1 MHQWVFSA
9 GPGSSLWFWNN
20 RVQCLSASIPCK
32 CSLIYNILCSWTW
45 PYDTATNRSCVL
57 IGVSPIKKNVQLG
70 FSINLYPI
78 SVTII
83 THESQLLVCGLVHSL
98 FPLNISCWQVRWTRV
113 IISPR
118 ESRLCGRGLV
128 LSYFHWIYL
137 VGRLY
142 EFRPVHMCCLWIPW
156 FVQVSLCP
164 SILPRDTMKGVMKF
178 PHLLSSPCLIG
189 QTNSVKIHNLMTSDR
204 LIIEDQYLLLRGNGY
219 FVLRRFVYET
229 CFLSLRITVLHC
241 QKGL

>member
-1 MHQWVFSA
+1 M
-9 GPGSSLWFWNN
+9 N
-20 RVQCLSASIPCK
+20 
-32 CSLIYNILCSWTW
+32 
-45 PYDTATNRSCVL
+45 SC
-57 IGVSPIKKNVQLG
+57 
-70 FSINLYPI
+70 
-78 SVTII
+78 
-83 THESQLLVCGLVHSL
+83 
-98 FPLNISCWQVRWTRV
+98 V

-164 SILPRDTMKGVMKF
+164 SILPRDSMKGVMKF

-204 LIIEDQYLLLRGNGY
+204 LIIEDQYLLLRGTGY
-219 FVLRRFVYET
+219 FVLRRFVCET
-229 CFLSLRITVLHC
+229 CILSLYESLYCTARNASNVFVVLWRSKQELKFESNDSITTSCLRRLLFEQLAH
-241 QKGL
+241 